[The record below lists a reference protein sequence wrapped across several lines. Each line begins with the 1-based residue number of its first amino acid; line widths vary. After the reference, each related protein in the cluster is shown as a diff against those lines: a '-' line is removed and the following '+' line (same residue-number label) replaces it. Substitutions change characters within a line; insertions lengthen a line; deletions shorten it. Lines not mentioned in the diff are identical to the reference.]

1 MLNIKSTISNTSIF
15 CTVPIQTE
23 NLKKYFIDKT
33 VNFQIDYSKSKLH
46 TDKFLIYLSNLGV
59 PVDLSTDKLSL
70 YQRISLLESYMMLP
84 SVISIPTLNIAASS
98 VVMRRKGYDLTETY
112 PNAFLTEIEVDNFIE
127 DQYDMVDKWVVFL
140 DSCLIYAQKCI
151 HEMDVAE
158 YLTADIP
165 IIHNKNYVGQ
175 SIVELFSLDFFFHN
189 YYQKPLGDLAYFKHQ
204 FEDYM
209 FQGKNLYHYFATQHN
224 FLLPMLRTLGTAYN

>member
-1 MLNIKSTISNTSIF
+1 MLNIPLPDTSNSIF
-15 CTVPIQTE
+15 SIVPIDLD
-23 NLKKYFIDKT
+23 NIKKYFTDKT
-33 VNFQIDYSKSKLH
+33 INFQIDYSKSQLH
-46 TDKFLIYLSNLGV
+46 TDKFLVYLSNLGI
-59 PVDLSTDKLSL
+59 PADLTHDKISL
-70 YQRISLLESYMMLP
+70 YQRISLLESYMNLS
-84 SVISIPTLNIAASS
+84 SVVSVPTLNIAASS
-98 VVMRRKGYDLTETY
+98 IVMRRKGYDLTDTY
-112 PNAFLTEIEVDNFIE
+112 PNALFTEVEVDNFIE
-127 DQYDMVDKWVVFL
+127 DQYEMVDKWVVFL

-151 HEMDVAE
+151 PEMDVEE

-189 YYQKPLGDLAYFKHQ
+189 YYQKPVGELAYFRPQ